1 METWYQGRW
10 SPSLLADYCWT
21 AIRDTTSI
29 DYKKQTKINQAV
41 IE

>member
-1 METWYQGRW
+1 MEKRFQGKW
-10 SPSLLADYCWT
+10 SPSIIADYCWT

-29 DYKKQTKINQAV
+29 DYKKQAKINQAA